1 VRKKTGEGENNS
13 DAAAAF
19 AENEK
24 CTKNNAPKEKGRQ
37 EASHT
42 DSQERRM
49 STARNFANEKVLQRA
64 LFLTFEISDL
74 TARN

>member
-13 DAAAAF
+13 VAAAAF

-24 CTKNNAPKEKGRQ
+24 CTKNNAPKEKGQ